1 MINQPDLVSTSRYK
15 TFARATSVFLTLV
28 GTLVL
33 MGWVLNI
40 PILTSGLPGSV
51 TMKANTAFA
60 FILTGITLWL
70 LLKGVT
76 TQPAHQAIQFL
87 AFIIAMLGLLTL
99 CEYIFGW
106 QLGIDTWLFK
116 GFVSSAG
123 NITDVR

>member
-1 MINQPDLVSTSRYK
+1 MINQPGPVSTSRYK
-15 TFARATSVFLTLV
+15 TFAWATSVILTLV

-33 MGWVLNI
+33 LGWVLNI

-70 LLKGVT
+70 LLKEAT
-76 TQPAHQAIQFL
+76 THTQPVHQAVQLL
-87 AFIIAMLGLLTL
+87 AFIIAMLGVLTL

-116 GFVSSAG
+116 GFSSS
-123 NITDVR
+123 